1 MLAQLVCLDRRY
13 HRMNCFNIR
22 ELQTLMKNRYHPEL
36 LDEKSHTDFLS
47 KIMLSTRFK
56 LGDMFVAEPQM
67 SVYHEFPLFKQ
78 FSAEALLPYLLPG
91 KKAPKEIVLPTTCY
105 DQNSDA
111 FPFLYFLGQVEKVR
125 AAFKL
130 YFDRLD

>member
-1 MLAQLVCLDRRY
+1 
-13 HRMNCFNIR
+13 MNCFNIR

-67 SVYHEFPLFKQ
+67 SIYHEFPLFKQ
-78 FSAEALLPYLLPG
+78 FSAEALLPYLLPA
-91 KKAPKEIVLPTTCY
+91 KKAPKRLNFAITSY
-105 DQNSDA
+105 DNNSNTFSYSTA
-111 FPFLYFLGQVEKVR
+111 LS
-125 AAFKL
+125 
-130 YFDRLD
+130 